1 LVKAQINDRQW
12 LITDEEEHPHKR
24 TSENLIYLGK
34 TNMVSPSRMLE
45 GICFTTCWQHPLTI
59 GDSVRDI
66 LVLTL
71 STSAATSNFCV
82 STISQAVYKT

>member
-34 TNMVSPSRMLE
+34 TNMVSPFRMLE
-45 GICFTTCWQHPLTI
+45 
-59 GDSVRDI
+59 VRH
-66 LVLTL
+66 LLHHL
-71 STSAATSNFCV
+71 LATSPD
-82 STISQAVYKT
+82 YWR